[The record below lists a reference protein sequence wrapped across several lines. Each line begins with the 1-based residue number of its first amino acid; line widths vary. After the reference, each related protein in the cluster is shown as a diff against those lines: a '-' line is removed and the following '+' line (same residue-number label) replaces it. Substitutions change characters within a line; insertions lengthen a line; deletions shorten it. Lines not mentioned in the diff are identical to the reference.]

1 MSRPNSRQPG
11 FAQCPVRG
19 FTLIEMLIVISI
31 IGILAALLLPAVH
44 SAIST
49 ARRTACANNLRQL
62 GLAVTQ
68 FDMAKN
74 QLPASRTF
82 FNHPSYPRPAT
93 FTAASSY
100 PAIMTWVHELLPYVE
115 RQDIRT
121 QIEKNFLL
129 PPAAQLPIYDV
140 AYGRLDIFVCP
151 ADDAN
156 DNNNPAGPKYSQLSY
171 GINTGVPDNLSMTSP
186 GQGFDSEANG
196 MAENKLRGTNPA
208 EAAMKVH
215 KTGLSQAD
223 ADGKSNTILFGDN
236 GDLEEWNF
244 APTEYH
250 VGIMWDD
257 ISINSPRPRQ
267 ILGDH
272 VDYPGFP
279 RGTKPNTLL
288 HLASSNQVV
297 PAPQVDALAYARPLS
312 NHAGG
317 FTVCMCDGSTKFI
330 SNTVT
335 YVVYAKLMTSHGG
348 NYSPAGVAAN
358 PPSATTMQIRGLL
371 TRPPIMNSDY

>member
-1 MSRPNSRQPG
+1 MLRPNSHQPG
-11 FAQCPVRG
+11 FAHAPARG
-19 FTLIEMLIVISI
+19 FTLVEMLIVISI

-44 SAIST
+44 SAISS

-62 GLAVTQ
+62 GLAVQQ
-68 FDMAKN
+68 FEMAKD

-82 FNHPSYPRPAT
+82 FSHPSYRRPAT
-93 FTAASSY
+93 FTAASAY
-100 PAIMTWVHELLPYVE
+100 PAIMTWAHELLPYVE
-115 RQDIRT
+115 RQDIRA

-129 PPAAQLPIYDV
+129 PPASQLPIYDV

-156 DNNNPAGPKYSQLSY
+156 DNDNPAGPKYSQLSY

-186 GQGFDSEANG
+186 AHGFDNPANG

-208 EAAMKVH
+208 EAAVKVH
-215 KTGLSQAD
+215 RTGLSQAD
-223 ADGKSNTILFGDN
+223 SDGRSNTILFADN

-250 VGIMWDD
+250 VSNMWDD
-257 ISINSPRPRQ
+257 ISITSPSPRQ

-288 HLASSNQVV
+288 SLASSNQIV

-312 NHAGG
+312 NHASG
-317 FTVCMCDGSTKFI
+317 FNVCMCDGTTKFI
-330 SNTVT
+330 SNSVT
-335 YVVYAKLMTSHGG
+335 YVVYAKLMTSNGG
-348 NYSPAGVAAN
+348 HYSPAGTASN
-358 PPSATTMQIRGLL
+358 PPSAATTQIRGLL